1 MRPAKTLHTTALAL
15 VLAGTAATTAQADES
30 PEPRALPPPHSVGL
44 FAGVGALGSPGAT
57 GGAFLA
63 GLRLGVGKH
72 FAASVDLGYGLLTAP
87 PTIQDRW
94 WLMPSA
100 ALVIPAGSVRLDLGV
115 GAGVGT
121 SSGYLSWSDYDARPF
136 TPSGTTPSPPYELT
150 SSRPSPW
157 RATSIS
163 LPART
168 SRRCSPAA
176 PLLVERWTRPGSRSG
191 SVWSRAFSSSA
202 LANIVK

>member
-1 MRPAKTLHTTALAL
+1 VRPARTLHTTALAL
-15 VLAGTAATTAQADES
+15 VLAATAATTAQADES

-63 GLRLGVGKH
+63 GLRLGVGRH

-100 ALVIPAGSVRLDLGV
+100 ALVIPAGPVRLDLGV

-136 TPSGTTPSPPYELT
+136 TPIWHYTVPAVRAHVLAAIPVARNLDLFARADVASLFAGGSSPGGAMDTTWFALWIGVEP
-150 SSRPSPW
+150 R
-157 RATSIS
+157 
-163 LPART
+163 
-168 SRRCSPAA
+168 
-176 PLLVERWTRPGSRSG
+176 LL
-191 SVWSRAFSSSA
+191 
-202 LANIVK
+202 